1 MENSTITISAQEFAR
16 LVAISERVNA
26 VRRYVANESCL
37 YSMDEKICAI
47 LGISV
52 GKEGASNVEQ

>member
-26 VRRYVANESCL
+26 VRRYVANETYLCGT
-37 YSMDEKICAI
+37 EQTICAI
-47 LGISV
+47 LGITV
-52 GKEGASNVEQ
+52 ETEGNSNAD